1 MNGSDLYATRTT
13 ARRRINPLHREPLI
27 RTTSR
32 ASANYHAQQSENQ
45 LKRIHTAQSD
55 APPVGEIDGH
65 YETLVE
71 HPFDSTIKRMSTVWQ
86 FIPENVNEDP
96 SDYDLIVYVKGAVE
110 RILDRCTHV
119 GIGDNKTPLTD
130 DNRNDI
136 LHHMNALAA
145 EGLRVLCLAAKYVP
159 NSEKRNIKTTS
170 RDALESNCCFL
181 GLAGI

>member
-1 MNGSDLYATRTT
+1 MAK
-13 ARRRINPLHREPLI
+13 A
-27 RTTSR
+27 TSR
-32 ASANYHAQQSENQ
+32 ASTNYQARQSENQ

-55 APPVGEIDGH
+55 GPVVGEIDGH
-65 YETLVE
+65 YEMLVE

-86 FIPENVNEDP
+86 FIPENVSEDP

-119 GIGDNKTPLTD
+119 GIGVNKLALTEE
-130 DNRNDI
+130 RREDI
-136 LHHMNALAA
+136 LQRMNTLAA

-159 NSEKRNIKTTS
+159 ISEKAEIKTMS
-170 RDALESNCCFL
+170 RDMLESDCCFL

>member
-1 MNGSDLYATRTT
+1 MADLFVASTT
-13 ARRRINPLHREPLI
+13 TRRRTHPILGEPLAK
-27 RTTSR
+27 TTSR
-32 ASANYHAQQSENQ
+32 ASANHQARQSENQ

-55 APPVGEIDGH
+55 GPVLSEIDGH
-65 YETLVE
+65 YEMLVE

-96 SDYDLIVYVKGAVE
+96 SDYDLVVYVKGAVE

-119 GIGDNKTPLTD
+119 GIGDDNLPLTEQ
-130 DNRNDI
+130 RREDI
-136 LHHMNALAA
+136 LQHMNTLAA

-159 NSEKRNIKTTS
+159 NSEKVEIRTMS
-170 RDALESNCCFL
+170 RDMLEKDCCFL